1 MLVLTRRV
9 NELILIGDDIELKI
23 IDVRTDRVR
32 IGITAPKGLPIT
44 RPVPEPLPPIQPPR
58 QP

>member
-9 NELILIGDDIELKI
+9 GELVLVGDDIQLKV
-23 IDVRTDRVR
+23 IDVRGDRVR
-32 IGITAPKGLPIT
+32 IGITAPKSLPIA
-44 RPVPEPLPPIQPPR
+44 RAEPEMPPPIQSPR